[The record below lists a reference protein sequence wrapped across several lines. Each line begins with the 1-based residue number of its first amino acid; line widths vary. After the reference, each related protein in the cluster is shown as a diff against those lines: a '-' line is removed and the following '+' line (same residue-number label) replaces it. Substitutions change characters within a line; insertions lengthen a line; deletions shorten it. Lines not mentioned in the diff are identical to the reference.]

1 MSLWVPVLAAA
12 RFCEAIASGACAC
25 ATVIRMYGTLT
36 VDDPDHPE
44 LDGATV
50 LTPNRAEGSLDPVA
64 GTTGSPA
71 SSRMPS

>member
-1 MSLWVPVLAAA
+1 MSLWVPVLTAA
-12 RFCEAIASGACAC
+12 RFCEAIASGACAT
-25 ATVIRMYGTLT
+25 ATRMHGTLT

-50 LTPNRAEGSLDPVA
+50 LAPNRAEGSLDPVA
-64 GTTGSPA
+64 GTAGSPA

>member
-1 MSLWVPVLAAA
+1 
-12 RFCEAIASGACAC
+12 
-25 ATVIRMYGTLT
+25 MYGTLT

-64 GTTGSPA
+64 GTAGSPA

>member
-1 MSLWVPVLAAA
+1 MH
-12 RFCEAIASGACAC
+12 
-25 ATVIRMYGTLT
+25 GTLT

-64 GTTGSPA
+64 GTAGSPA